1 MRVWLGGGVRAAGL
15 LAAWQLIAWQL
26 IACQPMSAQTRKI
39 SDVARD
45 ANIAARFGRMDVA
58 IEHTAESH
66 RSEFMRQRADW
77 GKEIRI
83 LDVEITKLELKDSD
97 SAEVFV
103 DVGWVRMSEGLLR
116 STRVKQDWESPE
128 SDWQLAGEERLSGDM
143 GLLGEPVVVLQPEGP
158 RDVHFPVKTLQPAR
172 E

>member
-1 MRVWLGGGVRAAGL
+1 MRAWLGRCLGAASL
-15 LAAWQLIAWQL
+15 LAACMPA
-26 IACQPMSAQTRKI
+26 ATSARKV

-45 ANIAARFGRMDVA
+45 VNVATRFGRMDVA
-58 IEHTAESH
+58 IEHTAEAH
-66 RSEFMRQRADW
+66 RPEFMRQRADW

-83 LDVEITKLELKDSD
+83 LDVEITKLEMKDED

-116 STRVKQDWESPE
+116 STRVKQDWRSEE
-128 SDWQLAGEERLSGDM
+128 NDWQLAAEERLSGDL
-143 GLLGEPVVVLQPEGP
+143 GLLGEPVVVLRPEAP

-172 E
+172 D